1 LGLLLKEKVDLDWH
15 HAIVVKGLSKC
26 YRIPKEKKRT
36 IYQNLIGL
44 LEGNFGYE
52 EFWALTDVDFSVKHG
67 ETFGVI
73 GPNGSGKST
82 LLKILARVLYPE
94 KGTIRINGRL
104 APFLELGVGFHP
116 DLTAR
121 ENVYLYSSI
130 LGLTRKELSKKYSE
144 IFEFA
149 ELKRFENVKL
159 RSFSSGMYVRLA
171 FATAIQAN
179 PDIFLL
185 DEVLA
190 VGDEHFQKKCMD
202 KIEEFRRSG
211 KTIIFVSHDLE
222 SVKKLCGKTMLL
234 KDGKV
239 VSIGDTGMIVEE
251 YLRLVNIPGGKNRPA
266 TKGSGVKEAGVRAI
280 IR

>member
-1 LGLLLKEKVDLDWH
+1 M
-15 HAIVVKGLSKC
+15 
-26 YRIPKEKKRT
+26 
-36 IYQNLIGL
+36 
-44 LEGNFGYE
+44 
-52 EFWALTDVDFSVKHG
+52 DFTVRHG

-94 KGTIRINGRL
+94 KGTICINGRL

-130 LGLTRKELSKKYSE
+130 LGLTRKELKTKYEE

-159 RSFSSGMYVRLA
+159 RNFSSGMYVRLA
-171 FATAIQAN
+171 FATAIQAD

-190 VGDEHFQKKCMD
+190 VGDEHFQQKCMD

-222 SVKKLCGKTMLL
+222 SVKKLCKTTMLL
-234 KDGKV
+234 RDGKV
-239 VSIGDTGMIVEE
+239 VSIGDTGQIVDK
-251 YLRLVNIPGGKNRPA
+251 YLHLIDIPGGKSMPGKKA
-266 TKGSGVKEAGVRAI
+266 SEVKEADVRAI
-280 IR
+280 VR